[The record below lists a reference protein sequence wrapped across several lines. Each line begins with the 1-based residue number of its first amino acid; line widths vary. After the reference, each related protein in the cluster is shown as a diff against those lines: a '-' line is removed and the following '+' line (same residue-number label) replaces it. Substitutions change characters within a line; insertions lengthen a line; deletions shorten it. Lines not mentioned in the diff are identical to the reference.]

1 MIYRYCTYLI
11 VSNLLGLSVRVSFTG
26 TAALKSLHS
35 LSGGQ
40 RAVVALLFIVALQV
54 QPVADPAGVGW
65 GRGGRSAPLG
75 SAIGHNFAL
84 CTLFTIR

>member
-65 GRGGRSAPLG
+65 GRGGGGPRP
-75 SAIGHNFAL
+75 
-84 CTLFTIR
+84 